1 MSAFTE
7 MVGNN
12 IRVYRRANRL
22 TLEDLS
28 RQVHKSKATVGKY
41 EQGTIAIDMDT
52 LNDVATVLKVPPSLL
67 LSEPKQPADTVK
79 EPVSA
84 GLHSYLYLYDGRAGR
99 ILKSLLVTSAGSD
112 DTALF
117 YDLQSFDEPQRC
129 RALYCGT
136 CQTHDFVTNYLLDSR
151 TNKIEHLNLCL
162 MRSLDRPTYS
172 TGLISGISSRMFLP
186 ASAKCILSQEPLAEN
201 EELRDSL
208 LLRKED
214 LKLTKHYNMFM
225 VEQSGIY

>member
-7 MVGNN
+7 TVGNN
-12 IRVYRRANRL
+12 IRIYRRANRL

-52 LNDVATVLKVPPSLL
+52 LNEIASVLRVPPALL
-67 LSEPKQPADTVK
+67 LAEPKKPGEAQK
-79 EPVSA
+79 EPA
-84 GLHSYLYLYDGRAGR
+84 TDGLHSYLYLYDGRAGR
-99 ILKSLLVTSAGSD
+99 ILKSLLVTSAGGD
-112 DTALF
+112 ETALF
-117 YDLQSFDEPQRC
+117 YDLPSFEEPQRC

-136 CQTHDFVTNYLLDSR
+136 RQTHDFVTNYLLDSR

-186 ASAKCILSQEPLAEN
+186 ASAKCILSEEPLPEN
-201 EELRDSL
+201 EELRESL

-225 VEQSGIY
+225 VEQTGLY